1 MNDPL
6 GLFDE
11 EPQNDPLGLFDGG
24 KTSILEDLKTAVA
37 SVGNTADTGLSLLAS
52 VPTRWVGGKETQ
64 DKVFKGL
71 NERIESRNK
80 WANPQQKRQG
90 LGGELI
96 SGVAGIVPNLILS
109 PLSPL
114 ETGKRFLDAGESGYR
129 TTAAVGTDALGQILG
144 YKIGAMGPTAL
155 SRIFTGGAANAAQD
169 VATRG
174 AIQQIAS
181 TPEMQQAHEFSPSS
195 TILSAAMGGAFGGFT
210 TPKQKYTKPPANLK
224 GLEETITPKETF
236 PQRTSNFTVD
246 QVPENLRAQQE
257 VFNRTPEQYNPLRR
271 YGEPNA
277 VDHSNQIDLP
287 FTEGPELIREAQ
299 VEGSPQPDMFV
310 NLQKQDRSADPV
322 MDTMQEQLFK
332 DAIEQPVK
340 DVETDAA
347 YQQRAE
353 QQNLEAGVSRLQDKF
368 SVPKGQ
374 RGIFGGD
381 WSNKK
386 NKSKLEQALE
396 LTKRGWQPEKIW
408 GVTGWAMGGD
418 GRWRFEIDDSK
429 TNINKKGLQN
439 LVAGETIPVGSVIDH
454 PLLFKNYPQLK
465 RLKIRI
471 DPSIESQA
479 HFDSGRNEIV
489 FKNYPDVVDTR
500 RPRGKQLKD
509 DALFRFREQVNNGSY
524 SGYSLEDL
532 KNIKANIEEVPSD
545 YSDLVRY
552 YRKQTEQDS
561 SFTKTLIHEL
571 QHAVQEIEGF
581 QKGYNWRDTEG
592 KIDLTEWE
600 KVHGEREAV
609 LAENRLRLHKAD
621 RLYDYPFKNLHEDG
635 VLIGPNFQLQK
646 GLAVPRSQ
654 RGGIDLGPQ
663 SSKVADLTQEDVA
676 PIKAQQDKVKKA
688 RNLLGTDEGF
698 RANFNTPEEVIAAA
712 PEAKDIRADQLLRG
726 KTVTAG
732 INRIAGA
739 TNNPVIKYVRDT
751 VRKGFRSAENFARVH
766 ITDKQGMGPLW
777 EKMSQQERNE
787 VWQTWGMGDKNETT
801 FTPEQLRANGFNER
815 QISFMEKLYKASD
828 ELYTKAQ
835 ESYEHAG
842 LKGFRKRAGWR
853 PGIFTGDYKTI
864 FSVPKMKDGV
874 AVLDK
879 QGKPVLEPI
888 GIISADTK
896 WQRDAIIRKLSS
908 DLQQKYPGAIAEDLP
923 RTNLGGKGKSVTMLG
938 DMAKIMDLLGGNDAA
953 FKEVQD
959 KIKEITAQV
968 GSTMYGANLH
978 ALEKKGIFGNEGN
991 KPWLTPDANTNEGMR
1006 SFFKYVEEAA
1016 MSYEMLKTQVDVTG
1030 LLSNPA
1036 LDHMQNAKQYVQDY
1050 MKQATGRGVS
1060 AEGAAVNTL
1069 LDAPFKHLFKA
1080 GPSVPREI
1088 IHQVSK
1094 RMGQLTMG
1102 MLNFPFLAMQLL
1114 QVPQTAIPEMLG
1126 LARNADVSGLEF
1138 LTSMS
1143 KASVD
1148 ASMAMLSKWVDI
1160 EPKGFQKEVIDYAH
1174 DNGLMNF
1181 SEFEDVS
1188 KITQSKASRRFDAI
1202 ADWNRIAGEAA
1213 TRPLVFFAFARML
1226 ENSGLP
1232 KKELLDL
1239 AYNKTQYAM
1248 IDYTPMERP
1257 MMYTKAGEIGKMAG
1271 GLKTF
1276 QHGFIGQQ
1284 IDWIRRAKQ
1293 GDPIPLLSGLAMAV
1307 LGAGITGATAYEEL
1321 DYIFGAITDK
1331 LGKRQTIREVA
1342 LKNLPT
1348 WLQDGVLS
1356 DKTNINVQSRLGM
1369 ADVVPNG
1376 WADFLSPYASTMGR
1390 MATSAYDLAV
1400 DPNETTAANAAL
1412 AWSPSSM
1419 RGVVENTLFKD
1430 REGAQK
1436 DKEERVDYPRT
1447 GRDWKLRYFGLTSM
1461 EESKAKKE
1469 LFTDSLAKLSD
1480 DEARDKVLKRMK
1492 IGFRRSPS
1500 YGATEEFAKYK
1511 DIYMSRGGDPDTLTS
1526 SIQQDLVESR
1536 KTRKQRMEGT
1546 ASGSIGSMNRYK
1558 YYND

>member
-11 EPQNDPLGLFDGG
+11 EPQDPLGLFDGG
-24 KTSILEDLKTAVA
+24 KTSITEDLKTAVS
-37 SVGNTADTGLSLLAS
+37 SVLNTGDTALSLALS
-52 VPTRWVGGKETQ
+52 VPMRPMLGKDVQ
-64 DKVFKGL
+64 DEMFRSL
-71 NERIESRNK
+71 NKRIEERDK
-80 WANPQQKRQG
+80 WANPGKKKQG
-90 LGGELI
+90 LGGELL
-96 SGVAGIVPNLILS
+96 SGAVGLLPNLALS
-109 PLSPL
+109 PLSPV
-114 ETGKRFLDAGESGYR
+114 ETAKRFLDAGESG
-129 TTAAVGTDALGQILG
+129 TKAAAAGGVDALGQILG
-144 YKIGAMGPTAL
+144 YKFGPMGASAL
-155 SRIFTGGAANAAQD
+155 SRMFSGAGVNAAQD
-169 VATRG
+169 VATRKI
-174 AIQQIAS
+174 IQEMAA
-181 TPEMQQAHEFSPSS
+181 TPEMQQAYEFSPSS
-195 TILSAAMGGAFGGFT
+195 TILSGAMGGVFGGIT
-210 TPKQKYTKPPANLK
+210 TPKQKQTKPPANLK
-224 GLEETITPKETF
+224 GLEETIAPKEDV
-236 PQRTSNFTVD
+236 PQRTSSFTVD

-299 VEGSPQPDMFV
+299 VEGSSQPDMFV
-310 NLQKQDRSADPV
+310 DLQKQDRAADPV
-322 MDTMQEQLFK
+322 MENMQEQLFK

-347 YQQRAE
+347 YQQRTE

-368 SVPKGQ
+368 SSPKNQRGSGQ
-374 RGIFGGD
+374 RGAID
-381 WSNKK
+381 ID
-386 NKSKLEQALE
+386 ALTE
-396 LTKRGWQPEKIW
+396 
-408 GVTGWAMGGD
+408 
-418 GRWRFEIDDSK
+418 
-429 TNINKKGLQN
+429 GL
-439 LVAGETIPVGSVIDH
+439 AG
-454 PLLFKNYPQLK
+454 
-465 RLKIRI
+465 LKIALSTRGDVLQDERGQWKI
-471 DPSIESQA
+471 QQMES
-479 HFDSGRNEIV
+479 
-489 FKNYPDVVDTR
+489 
-500 RPRGKQLKD
+500 
-509 DALFRFREQVNNGSY
+509 
-524 SGYSLEDL
+524 
-532 KNIKANIEEVPSD
+532 
-545 YSDLVRY
+545 
-552 YRKQTEQDS
+552 
-561 SFTKTLIHEL
+561 
-571 QHAVQEIEGF
+571 AVS
-581 QKGYNWRDTEG
+581 
-592 KIDLTEWE
+592 
-600 KVHGEREAV
+600 
-609 LAENRLRLHKAD
+609 
-621 RLYDYPFKNLHEDG
+621 
-635 VLIGPNFQLQK
+635 
-646 GLAVPRSQ
+646 VPRSQ
-654 RGGIDLGPQ
+654 RGGVDLGPQ

-676 PIKAQQDKVKKA
+676 PIKAQQDKAKKA

-712 PEAKDIRADQLLRG
+712 PESKDIRADQLLRG

-777 EKMSQQERNE
+777 EKMSQQEKNE

-879 QGKPVLEPI
+879 HGKPVLEPI

-896 WQRDAIIRKLSS
+896 WQRDAIIKKLSS
-908 DLQQKYPGAIAEDLP
+908 DLKQKYPGAIAEDLP

-938 DMAKIMDLLGGNDAA
+938 DMAKVMDLLGGNDAA

-991 KPWLTPDANTNEGMR
+991 KPWLNENANTNEGMR
-1006 SFFKYVEEAA
+1006 AFFKYVEEAA

-1060 AEGAAVNTL
+1060 TEGAALNTL
-1069 LDAPFKHLFKA
+1069 MDAPFKTIGI
-1080 GPSVPREI
+1080 GPSVPREV
-1088 IHQVSK
+1088 IHQLSK

-1102 MLNFPFLAMQLL
+1102 MLNMPFLAMQLL

-1138 LTSMS
+1138 TKAMS
-1143 KASVD
+1143 KASID
-1148 ASMAMLSKWVDI
+1148 ASMAMFSKWFDI
-1160 EPKGFQKEVIDYAH
+1160 EPKGFQKDVIDYAH

-1181 SEFEDVS
+1181 SEFEDVT
-1188 KITQSKASRRFDAI
+1188 KITQSKGSRRFDAV

-1232 KKELLDL
+1232 KKEILDL

-1293 GDPIPLLSGLAMAV
+1293 GDVVPLLSGLAMAV

-1331 LGKRQTIREVA
+1331 LGKRQTIREIA

-1356 DKTNINVQSRLGM
+1356 DKTNTNVQSRLGM

-1400 DPNETTAANAAL
+1400 DPNKTTASNAAL

-1447 GRDWKLRYFGLTSM
+1447 ERDWKLRYFGLTSM

-1480 DEARDKVLKRMK
+1480 DEARAKVLTRMK

-1500 YGATEEFAKYK
+1500 FGTTEEFAKYK
-1511 DIYMSRGGDPDTLTS
+1511 DIYINRGGDPNTLIS
-1526 SIQQDLVESR
+1526 SIEQDLVESR
-1536 KTRKQRMEGT
+1536 KTRKQRMEGIPT
-1546 ASGSIGSMNRYK
+1546 GSVGSINRYK
-1558 YYND
+1558 SYND

>member
-11 EPQNDPLGLFDGG
+11 EPQDPLGLFDGG
-24 KTSILEDLKTAVA
+24 KTSITEDLKTAVS
-37 SVGNTADTGLSLLAS
+37 SVLNTGDTGLSLAAS
-52 VPTRWVGGKETQ
+52 VPARLFSGKETQ
-64 DKVFKGL
+64 DKLFKEL
-71 NERIESRNK
+71 NDRIESRNK
-80 WANPQQKRQG
+80 WANPEGKKQG

-96 SGVAGIVPNLILS
+96 SGAVGLLPNLALS
-109 PLSPL
+109 PLSPV
-114 ETGKRFLDAGESGYR
+114 ETSKRFLDAGESG
-129 TTAAVGTDALGQILG
+129 TKAAAAGGVDALGQILG
-144 YKIGAMGPTAL
+144 YKFGPMGASAL
-155 SRIFTGGAANAAQD
+155 SRMFSGAGVNAAQD
-169 VATRG
+169 VATRKI
-174 AIQQIAS
+174 IQEMAA
-181 TPEMQQAHEFSPSS
+181 TPEMQQAYEFSPSS
-195 TILSAAMGGAFGGFT
+195 TILSGAMGGAFGGLT

-224 GLEETITPKETF
+224 GLEETITPKENL

-299 VEGSPQPDMFV
+299 VEGSTQPDMFV
-310 NLQKQDRSADPV
+310 DLQKQDRAADPV
-322 MDTMQEQLFK
+322 MENMQEQLFK

-368 SVPKGQ
+368 SVP
-374 RGIFGGD
+374 
-381 WSNKK
+381 
-386 NKSKLEQALE
+386 
-396 LTKRGWQPEKIW
+396 
-408 GVTGWAMGGD
+408 
-418 GRWRFEIDDSK
+418 
-429 TNINKKGLQN
+429 
-439 LVAGETIPVGSVIDH
+439 
-454 PLLFKNYPQLK
+454 
-465 RLKIRI
+465 
-471 DPSIESQA
+471 
-479 HFDSGRNEIV
+479 
-489 FKNYPDVVDTR
+489 
-500 RPRGKQLKD
+500 
-509 DALFRFREQVNNGSY
+509 
-524 SGYSLEDL
+524 
-532 KNIKANIEEVPSD
+532 
-545 YSDLVRY
+545 
-552 YRKQTEQDS
+552 
-561 SFTKTLIHEL
+561 
-571 QHAVQEIEGF
+571 
-581 QKGYNWRDTEG
+581 
-592 KIDLTEWE
+592 
-600 KVHGEREAV
+600 
-609 LAENRLRLHKAD
+609 
-621 RLYDYPFKNLHEDG
+621 
-635 VLIGPNFQLQK
+635 
-646 GLAVPRSQ
+646 RSQ
-654 RGGIDLGPQ
+654 RGGVDFSFDDKRKQQLVDEENAFTKQMYKDTLTAEKYKAFDYLSNEAGKFFNENKELWKKVSDIRDLAPFIQDQQLDHDSSLAFARLEDAFARFKSAVDNPDKAAVEAQNIKFLLNEFDHLGLQKQYLAAVQETRAGLNMRKPYERQMARKIDEVLNNTIKIPKKQRGAVDLGPQ

-676 PIKAQQDKVKKA
+676 PIKAQQDKAKKA

-777 EKMSQQERNE
+777 EKMSQQEKNE

-835 ESYEHAG
+835 ESYEHVG

-879 QGKPVLEPI
+879 HGKPVLEPI

-896 WQRDAIIRKLSS
+896 WQRDAIIKKLSS
-908 DLQQKYPGAIAEDLP
+908 DLKQKYPGAIAEDLP

-938 DMAKIMDLLGGNDAA
+938 DMAKVMDLLGGNDAA

-1006 SFFKYVEEAA
+1006 AFFKYVEEAA

-1060 AEGAAVNTL
+1060 TEGAAVNTL
-1069 LDAPFKHLFKA
+1069 LDAPFKTLGM

-1126 LARNADVSGLEF
+1126 LARNADVSGPEF
-1138 LTSMS
+1138 AKSMA
-1143 KASVD
+1143 KASID
-1148 ASMAMLSKWVDI
+1148 ASMAMFSKWADI

-1188 KITQSKASRRFDAI
+1188 KITQSKASRSFDAI

-1293 GDPIPLLSGLAMAV
+1293 GDVVPLLSGLAMAV

-1447 GRDWKLRYFGLTSM
+1447 ERDWKLRYFGLTSM

-1480 DEARDKVLKRMK
+1480 DEARAKVLTRMK
-1492 IGFRRSPS
+1492 IGMRRNPNS
-1500 YGATEEFAKYK
+1500 YRMTEDFAKYK
-1511 DIYMSRGGDPDTLTS
+1511 EIYVKRGGDPDTLVSTL
-1526 SIQQDLVESR
+1526 QQDALESR
-1536 KTRKQRMEGT
+1536 KTRKERLEGIPT
-1546 ASGSIGSMNRYK
+1546 NSIGSMNRYK
-1558 YYND
+1558 SYND

>member
-11 EPQNDPLGLFDGG
+11 EPQDPLGLFDGG
-24 KTSILEDLKTAVA
+24 KTSITEDLKTAVS
-37 SVGNTADTGLSLLAS
+37 SVLNTGDTALSLALS
-52 VPTRWVGGKETQ
+52 VPMRPMLGKDVQ
-64 DKVFKGL
+64 DEMFRSL
-71 NERIESRNK
+71 NKRIEERDK
-80 WANPQQKRQG
+80 WANPGKKKQG
-90 LGGELI
+90 LGGELL
-96 SGVAGIVPNLILS
+96 SGAVGLLPNLALS
-109 PLSPL
+109 PLSPV
-114 ETGKRFLDAGESGYR
+114 ETAKRFLDAGESG
-129 TTAAVGTDALGQILG
+129 TKAAAAGGVDALGQILG
-144 YKIGAMGPTAL
+144 YKFGPIGASAL
-155 SRIFTGGAANAAQD
+155 SRMFSGAGVNAAQD
-169 VATRG
+169 VATRKI
-174 AIQQIAS
+174 IQEMAA
-181 TPEMQQAHEFSPSS
+181 TPEMQQAYEFSPSS
-195 TILSAAMGGAFGGFT
+195 TILSGAMGGVFGGIT
-210 TPKQKYTKPPANLK
+210 TPKQKQTKPPANLK
-224 GLEETITPKETF
+224 GLEETITPKEDV
-236 PQRTSNFTVD
+236 PQRTNNFTVD

-310 NLQKQDRSADPV
+310 NLQKQDRAADPV
-322 MDTMQEQLFK
+322 MDNMQEQLFK

-347 YQQRAE
+347 YRQRAE

-368 SVPKGQ
+368 SSPKNQRGSGQ
-374 RGIFGGD
+374 RGAIDIDALTEGLAGLKIALSTRGD
-381 WSNKK
+381 V
-386 NKSKLEQALE
+386 LQDE
-396 LTKRGWQPEKIW
+396 RGHAAIVFRGNNHPEKGAEPIPGKAAYVSDNPYLSSAYARTEW
-408 GVTGWAMGGD
+408 GTPKGTVQPFVIRSDVKVIDFPVKD
-418 GRWRFEIDDSK
+418 GKFDKFAFDERAKRLGKNEVLVARHSYDYGPGVSNDPFGRESFANDQYAYTDPSVVK
-429 TNINKKGLQN
+429 PLYEETKGVSPAPYTSTFKQDFINK
-439 LVAGETIPVGSVIDH
+439 T
-454 PLLFKNYPQLK
+454 
-465 RLKIRI
+465 
-471 DPSIESQA
+471 
-479 HFDSGRNEIV
+479 
-489 FKNYPDVVDTR
+489 
-500 RPRGKQLKD
+500 
-509 DALFRFREQVNNGSY
+509 
-524 SGYSLEDL
+524 
-532 KNIKANIEEVPSD
+532 
-545 YSDLVRY
+545 
-552 YRKQTEQDS
+552 KQTIQNIIDGKGMYAQ
-561 SFTKTLIHEL
+561 FTDNGKR
-571 QHAVQEIEGF
+571 AEIERL
-581 QKGYNWRDTEG
+581 QW
-592 KIDLTEWE
+592 KIQQMES
-600 KVHGEREAV
+600 AV
-609 LAENRLRLHKAD
+609 S
-621 RLYDYPFKNLHEDG
+621 
-635 VLIGPNFQLQK
+635 
-646 GLAVPRSQ
+646 VPRSQ

-676 PIKAQQDKVKKA
+676 PIKAQQDKAKKA

-777 EKMSQQERNE
+777 EKMSQQEKNE

-801 FTPEQLRANGFNER
+801 FTPEQLRAHGFNER

-842 LKGFRKRAGWR
+842 LRGFRKRAGWR

-896 WQRDAIIRKLSS
+896 WQRDAIIKKLSS
-908 DLQQKYPGAIAEDLP
+908 DLKQKYPGAIAEDLP

-938 DMAKIMDLLGGNDAA
+938 DMAKVMDLLGGNDAA

-1006 SFFKYVEEAA
+1006 AFFKYVEEAA

-1060 AEGAAVNTL
+1060 KEGAAINTL
-1069 LDAPFKHLFKA
+1069 LDAPFETLGL
-1080 GPSVPREI
+1080 GPSMPREI

-1126 LARNADVSGLEF
+1126 LARNADVSGPEF
-1138 LTSMS
+1138 AKSMA
-1143 KASVD
+1143 KASID
-1148 ASMAMLSKWVDI
+1148 ASMAMFSKWVDI

-1181 SEFEDVS
+1181 SEFEDVT

-1447 GRDWKLRYFGLTSM
+1447 ERDWKLRYFGLTSM

-1469 LFTDSLAKLSD
+1469 LFTDSLTKLSD
-1480 DEARDKVLKRMK
+1480 DEARKKVLTRMK

-1500 YGATEEFAKYK
+1500 FGTTEEFAKYK
-1511 DIYMSRGGDPDTLTS
+1511 DIYINRGGDPNTLIS
-1526 SIQQDLVESR
+1526 SIEQDLVESR
-1536 KTRKQRMEGT
+1536 KTRKQRMEGIPT
-1546 ASGSIGSMNRYK
+1546 GSVGSINRYK
-1558 YYND
+1558 SYND